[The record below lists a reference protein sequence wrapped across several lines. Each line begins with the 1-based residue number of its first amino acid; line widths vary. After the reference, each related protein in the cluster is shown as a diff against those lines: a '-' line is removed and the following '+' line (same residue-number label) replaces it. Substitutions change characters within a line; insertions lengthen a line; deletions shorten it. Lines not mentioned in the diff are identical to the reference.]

1 MIQIQKD
8 FTMQTN
14 YDELIPQGVLF
25 SLREVEEMNI
35 IKVDMAKKLIS
46 NREIEI
52 VKIGNKN
59 HIARVVLINYLT
71 ANTIEA
77 N

>member
-1 MIQIQKD
+1 
-8 FTMQTN
+8 MQTN

-52 VKIGNKN
+52 VKIGNKY

>member
-1 MIQIQKD
+1 
-8 FTMQTN
+8 MQTN